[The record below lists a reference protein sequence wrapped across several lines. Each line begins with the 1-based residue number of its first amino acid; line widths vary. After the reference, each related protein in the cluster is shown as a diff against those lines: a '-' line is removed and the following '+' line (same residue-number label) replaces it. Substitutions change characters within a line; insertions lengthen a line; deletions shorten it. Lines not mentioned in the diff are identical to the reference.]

1 MVIEAGG
8 IGLVLPVRPVGRTWT
23 PDPATKH
30 LARLVLKSNLLR
42 YYCVSV
48 VFTDSTTPRPPNL
61 MCSRY
66 LSTLCLLVAVA
77 AMLAP
82 VPTMA
87 QSIDEAPDPCPT
99 ISCDEA
105 PDPCPTISCDEAPA
119 PCPTISCDEA
129 PDPCPDVSCD
139 EAAAPCP
146 AISCDEAPDPC
157 PTISC
162 DEAPE
167 PCPTISCDE
176 APEPCPT
183 ISCDEAPEPCP
194 TISCDEAPGRKGP
207 ADLTLRG
214 NYPNP
219 FNPTTNVTFDLRE
232 DAAVVVAVYD
242 LRGRRVM
249 ATSQQFFEAGE
260 NHQLRLDASALASG
274 SYIYQV
280 IGFTET
286 GTVSQT
292 GRMLLLK

>member
-129 PDPCPDVSCD
+129 P
-139 EAAAPCP
+139 
-146 AISCDEAPDPC
+146 
-157 PTISC
+157 
-162 DEAPE
+162 E
-167 PCPTISCDE
+167 PCPGV
-176 APEPCPT
+176 
-183 ISCDEAPEPCP
+183 
-194 TISCDEAPGRKGP
+194 SCDEAPGRKGP